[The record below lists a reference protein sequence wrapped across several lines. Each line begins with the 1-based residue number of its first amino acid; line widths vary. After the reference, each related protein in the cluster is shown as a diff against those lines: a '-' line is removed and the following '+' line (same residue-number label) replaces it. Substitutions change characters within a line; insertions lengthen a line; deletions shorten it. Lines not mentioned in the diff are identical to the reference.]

1 VGEKLLDL
9 GNSMHDVAGVIQLA
23 VAPVFLL
30 SAVGITLTVLTNRLA
45 RIVDRARNLED
56 LVKPSDATDLRERQ
70 DQLRIL
76 ARRARLINW
85 SITLSVL
92 CAILVSCVVVAL
104 FLRASLEVDL
114 SKTISTLFIA
124 AMLTFIAALIVFLRE
139 VFLSIYALR
148 IGLKR

>member
-1 VGEKLLDL
+1 MQDW
-9 GNSMHDVAGVIQLA
+9 GNSMHDVASVIELA

-45 RIVDRARNLED
+45 RIVDRARKLED
-56 LVKPSDATDLRERQ
+56 LVKPADATDLRERQ

-76 ARRARLINW
+76 ARRARLMNW
-85 SITLSVL
+85 AITLSVV

-104 FLRASLEVDL
+104 FLRASLEADL

-124 AMLTFIAALIVFLRE
+124 AMLSFIAALIVFLRE

-148 IGLKR
+148 IGQKR

>member
-1 VGEKLLDL
+1 MLDW
-9 GNSMHDVAGVIQLA
+9 GNSMRDVAGVIQLA

-45 RIVDRARNLED
+45 RIVDRARRLED
-56 LVKPSDATDLRERQ
+56 LVKPADATDLRERQ

-85 SITLSVL
+85 AVTLSVV

-104 FLRASLEVDL
+104 FLRAYLQADL
-114 SKTISTLFIA
+114 SGTISTLFVA
-124 AMLTFIAALIVFLRE
+124 AMLSFIAALIVFLRE
-139 VFLSIYALR
+139 VFLAIHALR